1 MNKETEK
8 LLNLINIQQKEIKV
22 MENQIL
28 AGFIVNL
35 ALLVIIV
42 LSLLKL
48 FLWKVNIKNENKEF
62 CRIKFREVWSM
73 EKEEVKNDKTATKLK
88 NYVIEHGEDMMK
100 TLIELFEFQ
109 ENIKFINT
117 KIYNLNKKEST

>member
-1 MNKETEK
+1 
-8 LLNLINIQQKEIKV
+8 
-22 MENQIL
+22 
-28 AGFIVNL
+28 
-35 ALLVIIV
+35 
-42 LSLLKL
+42 
-48 FLWKVNIKNENKEF
+48 
-62 CRIKFREVWSM
+62 M